1 MAAEAP
7 TPGEGILPSERAAG
21 ASLLEVRDLKTHLF
35 LKRGVVRAV
44 DGVSFDLAAG
54 ETLGLI
60 GESGSGKTMTG
71 LSLLGLPPK
80 PAGRIVAGSIR
91 LGGTE
96 LVGMDEEVL
105 AADVRGSRIAMISQ
119 DPMTSLNP
127 VFTVGA
133 QVAAPIRAHVPGG
146 SSRGA
151 ALDMAVRELDRVRV
165 PSARARAR
173 DYPHQ
178 FSGGM
183 RQRVVAAMAI
193 ACQPEVLIA
202 DEPTS
207 ALDVTIQVQLMDL
220 IERIQADTGA
230 GLLFITHD
238 LGVAAS
244 LCHRIAVMY
253 AGRIVELADVETL
266 YRDPRH
272 PYTQGLLASV
282 PRLGQ
287 RKRLT
292 SIPGNPPNPLA
303 LPTGCAFHPRC
314 PHATD
319 QCRSEAPPEVT
330 QNDGD
335 GKSRRVACWLQA

>member
-1 MAAEAP
+1 MSKASE
-7 TPGEGILPSERAAG
+7 PG
-21 ASLLEVRDLKTHLF
+21 LLAVRELKTHLF
-35 LKRGVVRAV
+35 LKRGVLKAV
-44 DGVSFDLAAG
+44 DGVSFDLAGG

-71 LSLLGLPPK
+71 LSLLGLSPQ
-80 PAGRIVAGSIR
+80 PAGRIVHGSVKLDGR
-91 LGGTE
+91 E
-96 LVGMDEEVL
+96 LVGLPEDVL
-105 AADVRGSRIAMISQ
+105 AAEVRGRQIAMISQ

-133 QVAAPIRAHVPGG
+133 QVAAPIRAHGLA
-146 SSRGA
+146 GA
-151 ALDMAVRELDRVRV
+151 AQAADLAVEELNHVRV
-165 PSARARAR
+165 PSARERAS

-193 ACQPEVLIA
+193 ACRPRLLIA

-207 ALDVTIQVQLMDL
+207 ALDVTIQVQFMDL
-220 IERIQADTGA
+220 IERLQTETGA
-230 GLLFITHD
+230 ALVFITHD

-244 LCHRIAVMY
+244 LCQRIAVMY
-253 AGRIVELADVETL
+253 AGRIVEMADARAL
-266 YRDPRH
+266 YAEPRH

-282 PRLGQ
+282 PKLG
-287 RKRLT
+287 RRGARLT
-292 SIPGNPPNPLA
+292 AIPGNPPDPLD

-319 QCRSEAPPEVT
+319 QCRRESPPTVRVEGGEV
-330 QNDGD
+330 
-335 GKSRRVACWLQA
+335 VCWLHA

>member
-1 MAAEAP
+1 MSASE
-7 TPGEGILPSERAAG
+7 TRDLPDSA
-21 ASLLEVRDLKTHLF
+21 LLDVQDLKTHLF

-44 DGVSFDLAAG
+44 DGVTFDLAAG

-80 PAGRIVAGSIR
+80 PAGRIVSGSIR

-96 LVGMDEEVL
+96 LVGMGEEEL
-105 AADVRGSRIAMISQ
+105 AEEVRGSRIAMISQ

-127 VFTVGA
+127 VFTIGS
-133 QVAAPIRAHVPGG
+133 QVAAPIRAHVP
-146 SSRGA
+146 SSRSRAA
-151 ALDMAVRELDRVRV
+151 ALDLAVQELDRVRV

-193 ACQPEVLIA
+193 ACRPEVLIA

-220 IERIQADTGA
+220 IERIQGDTGA

-253 AGRIVELADVETL
+253 AGRIVELADVDAL
-266 YRDPRH
+266 YGDPRH

-282 PRLGQ
+282 PRLGR

-292 SIPGNPPNPLA
+292 SIPGNPPNPLS

-314 PHATD
+314 PSATEK
-319 QCRSEAPPEVT
+319 CRNEMPPEVT
-330 QNDGD
+330 LASGNG
-335 GKSRRVACWLQA
+335 GSRRVACWLEA

>member
-1 MAAEAP
+1 M
-7 TPGEGILPSERAAG
+7 LR
-21 ASLLEVRDLKTHLF
+21 VRDLRTHLH
-35 LKRGVVRAV
+35 LKRGVLRAV

-71 LSLLGLPPK
+71 LSLLGLSPK
-80 PAGRIVAGSIR
+80 PAGRIV
-91 LGGTE
+91 GGTVELDGRE
-96 LVGMDEEVL
+96 LVGLDERVM
-105 AADVRGSRIAMISQ
+105 AAEVRGRQIAMISQ

-127 VFTVGA
+127 VFTVGE
-133 QVAAPIRAHVPGG
+133 QVAAPIRAHGMAG
-146 SSRGA
+146 RGEGEPRA
-151 ALDMAVRELDRVRV
+151 AIDLAVDELEHVRV
-165 PSARARAR
+165 PAARERAR

-193 ACQPEVLIA
+193 ACRPRLLIA

-220 IERIQADTGA
+220 LERIQADTGA

-238 LGVAAS
+238 LGVAARV
-244 LCHRIAVMY
+244 CDRIAVMY
-253 AGRIVELADVETL
+253 AGRIVELATAKEL
-266 YRDPRH
+266 YAAPRH
-272 PYTQGLLASV
+272 PYSQGLLAAV

-287 RKRLT
+287 RRKRLA
-292 SIPGNPPNPLA
+292 SIPGSPPNPLA
-303 LPTGCAFHPRC
+303 LPSGCAFHPRC

-319 QCRSEAPPEVT
+319 RCREQAPPEVAT
-330 QNDGD
+330 DSG
-335 GKSRRVACWLQA
+335 RVACWLHA

>member
-1 MAAEAP
+1 M
-7 TPGEGILPSERAAG
+7 LR
-21 ASLLEVRDLKTHLF
+21 VRDLRTHLH
-35 LKRGVVRAV
+35 LKRGVLRAV

-80 PAGRIVAGSIR
+80 PAGRIV
-91 LGGTE
+91 GGTVELDDRE
-96 LVGMDEEVL
+96 LVGLDERIM
-105 AADVRGSRIAMISQ
+105 AAEVRGRQIAMISQ

-127 VFTVGA
+127 VFTVGD
-133 QVAAPIRAHVPGG
+133 QVAAPIRAHGMAGRAEGEP
-146 SSRGA
+146 RA
-151 ALDMAVRELDRVRV
+151 AIDLAVDELEHVRV
-165 PSARARAR
+165 PAARERAR

-193 ACQPEVLIA
+193 ACRPRLLIA

-220 IERIQADTGA
+220 LERIQADTGA

-238 LGVAAS
+238 LGVAARV
-244 LCHRIAVMY
+244 CDRIAVMY
-253 AGRIVELADVETL
+253 AGRIVELASAKEL
-266 YRDPRH
+266 YATPRH
-272 PYTQGLLASV
+272 PYSQGLLAAV

-287 RKRLT
+287 RRKRLA
-292 SIPGNPPNPLA
+292 SIPGSPPNPLA
-303 LPTGCAFHPRC
+303 LPSGCAFHPRC

-319 QCRSEAPPEVT
+319 RCREQAPPEVAT
-330 QNDGD
+330 DG
-335 GKSRRVACWLQA
+335 GRVACWLHA

>member
-1 MAAEAP
+1 MSAP
-7 TPGEGILPSERAAG
+7 K
-21 ASLLEVRDLKTHLF
+21 LLEVKELKTHLF
-35 LKRGVVRAV
+35 LKRGILKAV
-44 DGVSFDLAAG
+44 DGVSFDLAAR

-80 PAGRIVAGSIR
+80 PAGRIVHGSVKLDGR
-91 LGGTE
+91 E
-96 LVGMDEEVL
+96 LVGLDEDVL
-105 AADVRGSRIAMISQ
+105 VDEVRGRQIAMISQ

-133 QVAAPIRAHVPGG
+133 QVAAPIRAHGLAEASTAIG
-146 SSRGA
+146 
-151 ALDMAVRELDRVRV
+151 MAVDELDRVRV
-165 PSARARAR
+165 PSARERAR

-193 ACQPEVLIA
+193 ACRPRLLIA

-207 ALDVTIQVQLMDL
+207 ALDVTIQVQFMDL
-220 IERIQADTGA
+220 IERLQAETDA
-230 GLLFITHD
+230 ALLFITHD

-253 AGRIVELADVETL
+253 AGRIVELADATEL
-266 YRDPRH
+266 YAAPKH
-272 PYTQGLLASV
+272 PYSQGLLASV
-282 PRLGQ
+282 PKLGQ
-287 RKRLT
+287 RGQRLT
-292 SIPGNPPNPLA
+292 AIPGNPPNPLEA
-303 LPTGCAFHPRC
+303 PSGCAFHPRC

-319 QCRSEAPPEVT
+319 QCRREAPPSIAVGGGE
-330 QNDGD
+330 
-335 GKSRRVACWLQA
+335 VACWLHA

>member
-1 MAAEAP
+1 MS
-7 TPGEGILPSERAAG
+7 G
-21 ASLLEVRDLKTHLF
+21 SLLAVEDLKTHLF
-35 LKRGVVRAV
+35 LKRGVVKAV
-44 DGVSFDLAAG
+44 DGVSFALDAG

-71 LSLLGLPPK
+71 LSILGLPPK

-91 LGGTE
+91 LDGRE
-96 LVGMDEEVL
+96 LVGLDERVL
-105 AADVRGSRIAMISQ
+105 VEEIRGRRIAMISQ

-127 VFTVGA
+127 VFSVGE
-133 QVAAPIRAHVPGG
+133 QVAAPLRAHGMA
-146 SSRGA
+146 RGRQA
-151 ALDMAVRELDRVRV
+151 IDLAVGELERVRV
-165 PSARARAR
+165 PSARERAH

-193 ACQPEVLIA
+193 ACKPDILIA

-207 ALDVTIQVQLMDL
+207 ALDVTIQVQFMDL
-220 IERIQADTGA
+220 LEALQDETGA

-253 AGRIVELADVETL
+253 AGRIVEAADATTL
-266 YRDPRH
+266 YAAPAH
-272 PYTQGLLASV
+272 PYTRGLLDSL
-282 PRLGQ
+282 PRLGS
-287 RKRLT
+287 RRGRLT
-292 SIPGNPPNPLA
+292 AIGGAPPDPLA
-303 LPTGCAFHPRC
+303 LPPGCAFHPRC

-319 QCRSEAPPEVT
+319 RCRSEAPPET
-330 QNDGD
+330 RLDDGHVV
-335 GKSRRVACWLQA
+335 RCWLHEEAS

>member
-1 MAAEAP
+1 M
-7 TPGEGILPSERAAG
+7 LR
-21 ASLLEVRDLKTHLF
+21 VRDLKTHLH
-35 LKRGVVRAV
+35 LKRGVLKAV

-80 PAGRIVAGSIR
+80 PAGRIV
-91 LGGTE
+91 GGTVELDGRE
-96 LVGMDEEVL
+96 LVGLDERIM
-105 AADVRGSRIAMISQ
+105 AAEVRGRQIAMISQ

-127 VFTVGA
+127 VFTVGE
-133 QVAAPIRAHVPGG
+133 QVAAPIRAHGMAGREEDAP
-146 SSRGA
+146 RA
-151 ALDMAVRELDRVRV
+151 AIDLAVDELEHVRV
-165 PSARARAR
+165 PAARERAR

-193 ACQPEVLIA
+193 ACRPRLLIA

-220 IERIQADTGA
+220 LERIQADTGA

-238 LGVAAS
+238 LGVAARV
-244 LCHRIAVMY
+244 CDRIAVMY
-253 AGRIVELADVETL
+253 AGRIVELATAKEL
-266 YRDPRH
+266 YAAPRH
-272 PYTQGLLASV
+272 PYSQGLLAAV

-287 RKRLT
+287 RRKRLA
-292 SIPGNPPNPLA
+292 SIPGSPPNPLA
-303 LPTGCAFHPRC
+303 LPSGCAFHPRC

-319 QCRSEAPPEVT
+319 RCREQAPPEVAT
-330 QNDGD
+330 DSG
-335 GKSRRVACWLQA
+335 RVACWLHA

>member
-1 MAAEAP
+1 M
-7 TPGEGILPSERAAG
+7 LS
-21 ASLLEVRDLKTHLF
+21 VRDLATHLF

-44 DGVSFDLAAG
+44 DGVTFDLAAG
-54 ETLGLI
+54 ESLGLI

-71 LSLLGLPPK
+71 LSLLGLPPR

-91 LGGTE
+91 LEGRE
-96 LVGMDEEVL
+96 LVGLDDRTLSSEI
-105 AADVRGSRIAMISQ
+105 RGREIAMISQ

-127 VFTVGA
+127 VFSVGA
-133 QVAAPIRAHVPGG
+133 QVAAPIRAHRMDRER
-146 SSRGA
+146 SA
-151 ALDMAVRELDRVRV
+151 FDMGVAELERVRV
-165 PSARARAR
+165 PSAAERAR

-193 ACQPEVLIA
+193 ACQPSVLIA

-220 IERIQADTGA
+220 IERIQAETNA

-253 AGRIVELADVETL
+253 AGRIVELGPVDAI
-266 YRDPRH
+266 YGDPRH
-272 PYTQGLLASV
+272 PYTQGLLRSV
-282 PRLGQ
+282 PRLGERGQ
-287 RKRLT
+287 KLI
-292 SIPGNPPNPLA
+292 SIPGTPPNPLD

-314 PHATD
+314 PHASER
-319 QCRSEAPPEVT
+319 CRLEAPPETPLPNGGSV
-330 QNDGD
+330 
-335 GKSRRVACWLQA
+335 RCWLEAES